1 MLREVCDTH
10 ITTGQREDKSG
21 GKWEG
26 ETDSSSNRLTVNNF
40 VEFRREHLF
49 YIFFK
54 KYFMN
59 FIEILVHE
67 TQEQELFLMET
78 LHRNLRDRTSKLV
91 IFLR

>member
-1 MLREVCDTH
+1 MD
-10 ITTGQREDKSG
+10 
-21 GKWEG
+21 
-26 ETDSSSNRLTVNNF
+26 F

>member
-1 MLREVCDTH
+1 
-10 ITTGQREDKSG
+10 
-21 GKWEG
+21 
-26 ETDSSSNRLTVNNF
+26 
-40 VEFRREHLF
+40 
-49 YIFFK
+49 
-54 KYFMN
+54 MN